1 MIKGQIV
8 GKLILQVDYSN
19 SDAIKQI
26 KEKKKKKVR
35 QIQVFEE
42 SIVKNARA
50 VKGSANYGIIS
61 IEF

>member
-8 GKLILQVDYSN
+8 GKLILQADYSN
-19 SDAIKQI
+19 SDAIKQM
-26 KEKKKKKVR
+26 KGKKKKVR
-35 QIQVFEE
+35 QIQVLEE
-42 SIVKNARA
+42 SIVRNARA